1 MQKGTSLE
9 IHDNEKLIEIP
20 AGTANLEAILAVPD
34 TARGIILFAHGSASG
49 RLSPRNIYL
58 AQALRERGFGTLLMD
73 LLMIDEA
80 EDYHQGQEIDALAE
94 RVLLATDWIEE
105 NSDLGDLR
113 VGYFGADT
121 GAAAVLVAAAR
132 AGIQGGIPITG
143 EPGPC
148 AVVCRSGRADMAKP
162 YLPYVKA
169 PTLLLVGGNDEEAR
183 KVNAKAY
190 DELRCQKELLI
201 IDGAT
206 HQFEE
211 PGALAQ
217 VAQLAGDWF
226 KRYLDLAKNC

>member
-34 TARGIILFAHGSASG
+34 FAKGVILFAHGSASG

-58 AQALRERGFGTLLMD
+58 ARALRERGFGTLLMD
-73 LLMIDEA
+73 LLMMDEA
-80 EDYHQGQEIDALAE
+80 EDHRKRQDTDLLAE

-105 NSDLGDLR
+105 NAGLNDLR

-121 GAAAVLVAAAR
+121 GASAVLVAAAR
-132 AGIQGGIPITG
+132 AGIQDGIPITG

-148 AVVCRSGRADMAKP
+148 AVVCRAGRTDLAGP

-169 PTLLLVGGNDEEAR
+169 PTLLIVGGNDEEAR
-183 KVNAKAY
+183 DMNRKAY
-190 DELRCQKELLI
+190 EELRCQKELVI
-201 IDGAT
+201 INSAT

-211 PGALAQ
+211 PGALDQ

-226 KRYLDLAKNC
+226 SHYLDLEKNC

>member
-1 MQKGTSLE
+1 MQKGTTLE

-20 AGTANLEAILAVPD
+20 AGTANLEAILAVPEL
-34 TARGIILFAHGSASG
+34 AKGVILFAHGSASG
-49 RLSPRNIYL
+49 RLSPRSLYL
-58 AQALRERGFGTLLMD
+58 ARALRERGFGTLLMD

-80 EDYHQGQEIDALAE
+80 EDHHKRQETDLLAE

-105 NSDLGDLR
+105 NAGLDDLR

-148 AVVCRSGRADMAKP
+148 AVVCRAGRTDLAGP
-162 YLPYVKA
+162 YLPYIKA
-169 PTLLLVGGNDEEAR
+169 PTLLIVGGNDKEAHD
-183 KVNAKAY
+183 VNRKAY
-190 DELRCQKELLI
+190 DELRCQKELVI
-201 IDGAT
+201 IPGAT

-211 PGALAQ
+211 PGALDR

-226 KRYLDLAKNC
+226 SRYLDLEKNC

>member
-1 MQKGTSLE
+1 M
-9 IHDNEKLIEIP
+9 HDNEKLIEIP

-34 TARGIILFAHGSASG
+34 EAKGVILFAHGSTSG

-58 AQALRERGFGTLLMD
+58 ARGLRERGFGTLLMD

-80 EDYHQGQEIDALAE
+80 EDHGKRFDTNLLAE

-105 NSDLGDLR
+105 NAGLDDLR
-113 VGYFGADT
+113 VGYFGADS

-132 AGIQGGIPITG
+132 AGIQDGIPITG

-148 AVVCRSGRADMAKP
+148 AVVCRSGRADLAGP

-169 PTLLLVGGNDEEAR
+169 PTLLVVGGDDKETR
-183 KVNAKAY
+183 DVNRRAY
-190 DELRCQKELLI
+190 EELRCQKELVI
-201 IDGAT
+201 IAGAA

-211 PGALAQ
+211 AGALDQ

-226 KRYLDLAKNC
+226 SRYLEKGC

>member
-1 MQKGTSLE
+1 M
-9 IHDNEKLIEIP
+9 HDNEKLIEIP
-20 AGTANLEAILAVPD
+20 AGTANLEAILAVPE
-34 TARGIILFAHGSASG
+34 TAKGVILFAHGSASG

-58 AQALRERGFGTLLMD
+58 ARALRERGFGTLLMD

-80 EDYHQGQEIDALAE
+80 EDHRNRQDTNLLAE
-94 RVLLATDWIEE
+94 RVLLATDWVEE
-105 NSDLGDLR
+105 NASLNDLR

-132 AGIQGGIPITG
+132 AGIQDGLPITG

-148 AVVCRSGRADMAKP
+148 AVVCRSGRTDLAGP

-169 PTLLLVGGNDEEAR
+169 PTLLIVGSNDEETLGL
-183 KVNAKAY
+183 NHKASE
-190 DELRCQKELLI
+190 ELRCQKELVTVA
-201 IDGAT
+201 GAT

-211 PGALAQ
+211 PGALDQ

-226 KRYLDLAKNC
+226 SRYLDLEKNC

>member
-1 MQKGTSLE
+1 MQNGTSLE
-9 IHDNEKLIEIP
+9 KHDNERLIEIP
-20 AGTANLEAILAVPD
+20 AGTAKLEAILAMPD
-34 TARGIILFAHGSASG
+34 QARGVILFAHGSTSG

-58 AQALRERGFGTLLMD
+58 ARALHERGFGTLLMD
-73 LLMIDEA
+73 LLMIDEV
-80 EDYHQGQEIDALAE
+80 EDQQKRQDTDLLAE
-94 RVLLATDWIEE
+94 RVLLATDWLEE
-105 NSDLGDLR
+105 NADGADLR

-132 AGIQGGIPITG
+132 AGIQDGIPITG

-148 AVVCRSGRADMAKP
+148 AVVCRSGRADLAGP

-183 KVNAKAY
+183 AINSKTY
-190 DELRCQKELLI
+190 DALRCPKQLLVVE
-201 IDGAT
+201 GAS

-217 VAQLAGDWF
+217 AAQAAGDWF
-226 KRYLDLAKNC
+226 SRYLQLAKNC

>member
-1 MQKGTSLE
+1 LE

-20 AGTANLEAILAVPD
+20 AGTANLEAILAVPEH
-34 TARGIILFAHGSASG
+34 AKGVILFAHGSASG

-58 AQALRERGFGTLLMD
+58 ARALREGGFGTLLMD

-80 EDYHQGQEIDALAE
+80 EDHRKRQDTDLLAE

-105 NSDLGDLR
+105 NASLDDLR

-148 AVVCRSGRADMAKP
+148 AVVCRAGRTALAGP

-169 PTLLLVGGNDEEAR
+169 PTLLIVGGKDEEAR
-183 KVNAKAY
+183 DMNRKAY
-190 DELRCQKELLI
+190 EELRCQKELVI

-211 PGALAQ
+211 PGALDQ

-226 KRYLDLAKNC
+226 SRYLDLEKNC